1 MRTLPGA
8 ASTAVR
14 YLVTSPAR
22 AGRVIGVHPTCVYV
36 LTGARPGS
44 ADGSR
49 AEEVV
54 AVETADALRLP
65 CAVRLGVDRSARP
78 FAGVRP
84 GDPALVG
91 SGRVEAGSLCV
102 PVARW
107 WQPRTP
113 RPCGEQVHTGRARAE
128 LARLLERH
136 PCPVPVG
143 GSVGDLLGLG
153 PGLTPAGDDVLA
165 GLLVALHRRDDL
177 RAPLA
182 DEVSRLSP
190 SRTTALSAALLRHA
204 AAGTAVTAVLD
215 LADAL
220 AGHGTDDGLVEALA
234 RLLMVGSSSGT
245 ALAHGLL
252 RGARTVARTVEN
264 AA

>member
-1 MRTLPGA
+1 
-8 ASTAVR
+8 
-14 YLVTSPAR
+14 
-22 AGRVIGVHPTCVYV
+22 VYV

-44 ADGSR
+44 GVGSR

-91 SGRVEAGSLCV
+91 SGRVEAGSLRV
-102 PVARW
+102 SVTRW

-113 RPCGEQVHTGRARAE
+113 RPCREQVHTGRARADA
-128 LARLLERH
+128 LARLLEPY

-165 GLLVALHRRDDL
+165 GLLVALQSNDDL
-177 RAPLA
+177 RRLVA
-182 DEVSRLSP
+182 DDVSRLAP
-190 SRTTALSAALLRHA
+190 MRTTALSAALLRHA

-220 AGHGTDDGLVEALA
+220 AGHGDDDGLVEALA
-234 RLLMVGSSSGT
+234 RLLVVGSSSGT